1 MKAEFN
7 AIESKGCST
16 QKNVYQRRVK
26 KEKEGKRKKSVVV
39 VVEDKGRRRRR
50 KPVRGG
56 GPRRHARQEI
66 TATADRR
73 LLLLRQLSISQH
85 LPSLDASHVHFHS
98 FGHCLMIFEMG
109 S

>member
-16 QKNVYQRRVK
+16 QKNVYQRQVK

-39 VVEDKGRRRRR
+39 VDDKGRRRRR

-56 GPRRHARQEI
+56 GPTQAR
-66 TATADRR
+66 ATGDHRDRR
-73 LLLLRQLSISQH
+73 PTSVAAKTTIH
-85 LPSLDASHVHFHS
+85 
-98 FGHCLMIFEMG
+98 
-109 S
+109 

>member
-16 QKNVYQRRVK
+16 QKNVYQRRMK
-26 KEKEGKRKKSVVV
+26 KEKGKRKKSVVV
-39 VVEDKGRRRRR
+39 VEDKGRGRRR

-98 FGHCLMIFEMG
+98 FGHCLMVFEMG